1 MGLLG
6 TQLVCKLILAVLTR
20 DVGGVNFAA
29 TMLEFSILW
38 GGTLLLERNLEIYDH
53 TKLLDK
59 NINVVLDQNSK
70 FCLPKQLQQKS
81 NF

>member
-70 FCLPKQLQQKS
+70 FCLPKQLQQKP

>member
-1 MGLLG
+1 M
-6 TQLVCKLILAVLTR
+6 CKLILAVLTR

-29 TMLEFSILW
+29 TMLELSIL

-70 FCLPKQLQQKS
+70 FCLPKQLQQKP